1 MRSPV
6 TAGCLAVSGFGG
18 HHLSFMVSCRSW
30 SPRKQSV
37 KPRPSRLNLICLPI
51 LTVVV
56 VWWRSSRQ
64 LYTSQLVRQWFCRS
78 CCSLSPRTVQFL
90 RNGAVRVTFKS
101 SLDCSRVLS
110 SGISFRDV
118 PLPVVSAD
126 TRSRLV
132 YLRDCPAEVPDD
144 VVKQFFS
151 TFGEVHS
158 ISRSCHQA
166 FPDVHDGNRVIKITL
181 TKDVPGVVSVHGNEC
196 RMWYRRQPAS
206 LAICRKLGHRSRS
219 CPLNGLCRRCRRPGH
234 HARECTN
241 AWSSAAGPAPFRG
254 SAANPSRPASASAA
268 APADPVVPPYRP
280 ASSDAVPSDPV
291 DASAVQD
298 DEMTDEEYVPSMDV
312 DSDPASMNAV
322 AASGDDEVVLTALPP
337 TSSSSP
343 RRRCKRRRR
352 AVSSA
357 VPCVL
362 VDMDTSEVEVPGH
375 KQFKTFLG
383 VWDDVVS
390 WEELRAKKPRYRV
403 TVTPPEPSPP
413 PPSPSPSLSASLPT
427 PVPPA
432 SPIPSTFS
440 SNGSVVD
447 SVPTPTP
454 GRPRAAP
461 PYHFNR
467 PQRGW

>member
-1 MRSPV
+1 MP
-6 TAGCLAVSGFGG
+6 AQLDC
-18 HHLSFMVSCRSW
+18 SCSLVAFF
-30 SPRKQSV
+30 PPAIYQSV
-37 KPRPSRLNLICLPI
+37 GSSAVLPE
-51 LTVVV
+51 LLQSV
-56 VWWRSSRQ
+56 SKD
-64 LYTSQLVRQWFCRS
+64 
-78 CCSLSPRTVQFL
+78 SLSTVQFL

-118 PLPVVSAD
+118 PLRVVSAD

-158 ISRSCHQA
+158 VSRSCHQA

-196 RMWYRRQPAS
+196 RVWYRRQPAS
-206 LAICRKLGHRSRS
+206 CAICRKLGHRSRS

-241 AWSSAAGPAPFRG
+241 AWSSAAGAAPVSRG
-254 SAANPSRPASASAA
+254 SAANPSGPAPASAA
-268 APADPVVPPYRP
+268 APADPAVTSHRSASSGAVPP
-280 ASSDAVPSDPV
+280 DPV
-291 DASAVQD
+291 DASAVRD
-298 DEMTDEEYVPSMDV
+298 AAMTDGEYVPSTDE
-312 DSDPASMNAV
+312 DSDPSSMDAV
-322 AASGDDEVVLTALPP
+322 AASGDDEVVLTASPP

-343 RRRCKRRRR
+343 RRRRKRRRR

-357 VPCVL
+357 VPSVL

-375 KQFKTFLG
+375 KQFKTFRG
-383 VWDDVVS
+383 VWEDKVS
-390 WEELRAKKPRYRV
+390 WEELRARKPRYRV
-403 TVTPPEPSPP
+403 TVTPPEPSSTPS
-413 PPSPSPSLSASLPT
+413 PSPSPSLSASLPT

-454 GRPRAAP
+454 VRPRGASS
-461 PYHFNR
+461 YLYT
-467 PQRGW
+467 RGGNYW

>member
-1 MRSPV
+1 MP
-6 TAGCLAVSGFGG
+6 AQLDC
-18 HHLSFMVSCRSW
+18 SCSLVAFF
-30 SPRKQSV
+30 PPTIYQSV
-37 KPRPSRLNLICLPI
+37 GSSAVLPE
-51 LTVVV
+51 LLQSV
-56 VWWRSSRQ
+56 SKD
-64 LYTSQLVRQWFCRS
+64 
-78 CCSLSPRTVQFL
+78 SLSTVQFL

-118 PLPVVSAD
+118 PLRVVSAD

-158 ISRSCHQA
+158 VSRCCHQA

-196 RMWYRRQPAS
+196 RVWYRRQPAS
-206 LAICRKLGHRSRS
+206 CAICRKLGHRSRS

-241 AWSSAAGPAPFRG
+241 AWSSAAGAAPVSRG
-254 SAANPSRPASASAA
+254 SAANPSGPAPASAA
-268 APADPVVPPYRP
+268 APADPAVTSHRSASSGAVPP
-280 ASSDAVPSDPV
+280 DPV
-291 DASAVQD
+291 DASAVRD
-298 DEMTDEEYVPSMDV
+298 AAMTDGEYVPSTDE
-312 DSDPASMNAV
+312 DSDPSSMDAV
-322 AASGDDEVVLTALPP
+322 AASGDDEVVLTASPP

-343 RRRCKRRRR
+343 RRRRKRRRR

-357 VPCVL
+357 VPSVL

-375 KQFKTFLG
+375 KQFKTFRG
-383 VWDDVVS
+383 VWDDKVS
-390 WEELRAKKPRYRV
+390 WEELRARKPRYRV
-403 TVTPPEPSPP
+403 TVTPPEPSSTPS
-413 PPSPSPSLSASLPT
+413 PSPSPSLSASLPT

-454 GRPRAAP
+454 VRPRGASS
-461 PYHFNR
+461 YLYT
-467 PQRGW
+467 RGGNYW